1 MCGSVNTMT
10 TIVWRFF
17 DGKAGH
23 DAQSQGLL
31 RALQERVTVSAFNI
45 PVKQSGSGFWSW
57 LRGSYRYGSRLP
69 APDLLIGAGH
79 TTHWSL
85 LAARRRWGGRTIVLM
100 KPSLPLSWFDLCL
113 VPEHDGPLRAANVLS
128 TLGSLNDIQPCPG
141 HDADTGLIMLGG
153 PSRHYRWDNDEML
166 AQLERLVKERPLK
179 KWLLTTS
186 RRTPQ
191 SMLRPLLDRAEFQC
205 VPYASTDSEWLPAR
219 LSEAG
224 EVWVS
229 EDSVSMI
236 YETLTAGAQL
246 GLLRVQRA
254 KENRVTSAVDALV
267 ERGWAGVPG
276 QWRLAAWP
284 DQPLNEAARCANW
297 IKDQWLVNH

>member
-1 MCGSVNTMT
+1 MT
-10 TIVWRFF
+10 TIVWRFT

-31 RALQERVTVSAFNI
+31 RALQERVPVSAYNI
-45 PVKQSGSGFWSW
+45 PVKQSGSGFWPW
-57 LRGSYRYGSRLP
+57 LSGSYPYGARLP
-69 APDLLIGAGH
+69 VPDLLIGAGH
-79 TTHWSL
+79 ATHWSL

-113 VPEHDGPLRAANVLS
+113 VPEHDGTLQAVNVLS
-128 TLGSLNDIQPCPG
+128 TLGSLNSIQPCPG
-141 HDADTGLIMLGG
+141 RDAGTGLIILGG
-153 PSRHYRWDNDEML
+153 PSRHYRWDNEEIL
-166 AQLERLVKERPLK
+166 TQLERLVGERPLK
-179 KWLLTTS
+179 KWWLTTS
-186 RRTPQ
+186 RRTPE
-191 SMLRPLLDRAEFQC
+191 SMRRRLLDRAEFQC
-205 VPYASTDSEWLPAR
+205 VPYASTDSDWLSAR

-246 GLLRVQRA
+246 GLLKVQRG
-254 KENRVTSAVDALV
+254 KENRITSAVDALV
-267 ERGWAGVPG
+267 ERGWVGAPG
-276 QWRLAAWP
+276 QWRLAAGP
-284 DQPLNEAARCANW
+284 GQVLNEAARCADW

>member
-1 MCGSVNTMT
+1 MT
-10 TIVWRFF
+10 TIVWRFS

-23 DAQSQGLL
+23 DAQSLGLL
-31 RALQERVTVSAFNI
+31 RALQERVGVSAFDI
-45 PVKQSGSGFWSW
+45 PLKHNSGGFWSR
-57 LRGSYRYGSRLP
+57 LGGRYRYASRLP
-69 APDLLIGAGH
+69 SPDLLIGAGH
-79 TTHWSL
+79 ATHWSL

-113 VPEHDGPLRAANVLS
+113 VPEHDGPLKAGNLLFTR
-128 TLGSLNDIQPCPG
+128 GSLNSMQPCSG
-141 HDADTGLIMLGG
+141 HDADTGLIVLGG
-153 PSRHYRWDNDEML
+153 PSRHYRWNNDEIL
-166 AQLERLVKERPLK
+166 TQLTQLVEHRRLKR
-179 KWLLTTS
+179 WFLTTS

-191 SMLRPLLDRAEFQC
+191 AMLRPLLERAEFQC
-205 VPYASTDSEWLPAR
+205 VPYALTDSNWLRAR

-236 YETLTAGAQL
+236 YEALTAGARL
-246 GLLRVQRA
+246 GLLKVRRG
-254 KENRVTSAVDALV
+254 KDNRITSAVDALV

-276 QWRLAAWP
+276 QWQPAAGP
-284 DQPLNEAARCANW
+284 DQPLNEAARCADW